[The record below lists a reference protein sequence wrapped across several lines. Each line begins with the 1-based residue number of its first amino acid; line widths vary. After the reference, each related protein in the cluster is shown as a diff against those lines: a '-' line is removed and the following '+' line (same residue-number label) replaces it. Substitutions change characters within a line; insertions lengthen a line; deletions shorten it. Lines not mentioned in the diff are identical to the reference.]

1 MLGYPI
7 DPLVRE
13 TLDKRRK
20 VLSRTKTPNPF
31 SPVATDKNS
40 IEDYQKNI
48 SKTTYMFM
56 VSDPVFEVDE
66 VKRGE
71 LPTGTI
77 ILGNQEY
84 SNLPNTS
91 RLNYGK
97 YLYTARNRNTN
108 TSNTKPAA
116 GLTSLSSEFL
126 SSNNV
131 QFIRH
136 ITINWSCFSL
146 EDLEFLGER
155 FLTLGR
161 KVYVEWGWAEDKK
174 TRPALIDDDGF
185 VITTGK
191 QNPKDSE
198 ATRLKRKV
206 IEVGK
211 GDFDAVVGFINNFNW
226 TSREDGGFDC
236 TTEITIQGVNALEG
250 PTDIND
256 NQNEDGTPKF
266 RENPEVGTSGFSFSQ
281 ALEDLPDTMFNTIL
295 KNAYKMGNTKPTEG
309 NITSAV
315 QQASVIERYTTA
327 KSLRNES
334 PDEAYIEGLS
344 KKDQVIVFDDNFV
357 VTQDTNFEIK
367 ESLRYNP
374 QAKDDNANRRAKNRS
389 LQGSISNAYNEGNW
403 YPPDSGI
410 AYTRPAEKAWVRW
423 GWFEDNV
430 LNKFFALIQEDGDPV
445 SWFRSSYPVSDL
457 ETIRLPEEYS
467 KTITENVYYSQATGG
482 AEKSLRR
489 KVRGSS
495 STEYIAQKKAI
506 EKVDNDKDIYFE
518 QENNFLSV
526 KERDYGRDFNSIPV
540 PSHKDFRTTNI
551 NKFIFPGKFEVEQD
565 PAINKLRRDNLKEKK
580 DTMLKEWLEKN
591 KTNNFDIEKA
601 KNERERI
608 RALEIER
615 LISEVEASNKFSEL
629 ANFSSE
635 DLKELYKKVKN
646 FKITEDNLDIVEQGI
661 IPFIYLIQL
670 ENVFKTLNIQF
681 ESKQTDGEEDTRYGY
696 LRNIFINVKHLQDI
710 FSNQSSTLGEN
721 MNALFDSLI
730 TETGGMI
737 DLMVVADQRQDG
749 CLITQPRSIDAAESK
764 RLENIKQANAIYNF
778 PVWQSDSLVM
788 SQELASDISSEN
800 YKILLSKAY
809 DERIKLEKKKGISLV
824 HHAQINKLD
833 SNGKPKQQQER
844 YKGIVQGVKPAFMQK
859 GYSNY
864 GQPEGNVDYPLTDK
878 GASVVPDDIIL
889 RAENDQRSKN
899 RQDATDKDLET
910 LNSVFKE
917 LDVAYTAD
925 GRLKAELLEE
935 MKEKVKF
942 NEKTLT
948 NTKGEEYVV
957 KLPNVDDYGM
967 VGLTNTLTLSG
978 IAGIY
983 PSILYTTTYLPQKF
997 KDHSHFYATEV
1008 GQSCDSSNWTTTITG
1023 RMVWKY
1029 IKQSQED
1036 E

>member
-108 TSNTKPAA
+108 ASNTKPAA

-191 QNPKDSE
+191 QNSKDSE

-295 KNAYKMGNTKPTEG
+295 KNAYKMGNTKPTAM

-315 QQASVIERYTTA
+315 QQAQVIERYTTA
-327 KSLRNES
+327 KSLRNEN

-344 KKDQVIVFDDNFV
+344 RKDQVIVYDDNFV
-357 VTQDTNFEIK
+357 VTQDKIFEITEDLK
-367 ESLRYNP
+367 YNP
-374 QAKDDNANRRAKNRS
+374 QSKKDEKDSRES
-389 LQGSISNAYNEGNW
+389 VIDDAYNTGDW
-403 YPPDSGI
+403 YPPEGKI

-445 SWFRSSYPVSDL
+445 SWFRSSYPVPDSEL
-457 ETIRLPEEYS
+457 LKLPEEYS
-467 KTITENVYYSQATGG
+467 KTIADTVYIGNRGEKGLRDFVKKQNLQKDHPYRQA
-482 AEKSLRR
+482 
-489 KVRGSS
+489 V
-495 STEYIAQKKAI
+495 
-506 EKVDNDKDIYFE
+506 EKVDNDKDAYFE
-518 QENNFLSV
+518 EVNGRLDIKKRQ
-526 KERDYGRDFNSIPV
+526 YGKDFNSIPV
-540 PSHKDFRTTNI
+540 PSHKDFKTTNI

-580 DTMLKEWLEKN
+580 DIMLEKWLKDN

-601 KNERERI
+601 KNEQERI

-681 ESKQTDGEEDTRYGY
+681 EAKQTDGEEDTRYGY

-749 CLITQPRSIDAAESK
+749 CLITQPRSIDMAESK